1 MRCVCVVSVGECMC
15 EVCVCGECGGVY
27 VQGACVCVL
36 SVGRV
41 YVRCV
46 CVVSVGGVYV
56 RARVCV
62 CVCV

>member
-1 MRCVCVVSVGECMC
+1 MCGVCI
-15 EVCVCGECGGVY
+15 CGECGGVY

-56 RARVCV
+56 RARMCVCV